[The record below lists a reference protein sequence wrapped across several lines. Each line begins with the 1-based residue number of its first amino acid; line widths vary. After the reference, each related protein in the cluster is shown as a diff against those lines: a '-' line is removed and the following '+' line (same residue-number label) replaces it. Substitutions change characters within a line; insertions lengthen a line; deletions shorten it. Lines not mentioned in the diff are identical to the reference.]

1 MELGFGRQ
9 LAYLIED
16 FCGRARDEQVGVVR
30 EDALAELLQR
40 IIQDEISTAWER
52 YLRFAIYVVGISSGV
67 RVWDLEKY
75 ITPSARGDGKIIEL
89 TRERW
94 MLESFRSVMSS
105 LEGTVMLLRVFHLC
119 ADCFRDCARVRT
131 EKGQAHRGVARTLNR
146 ASGMP
151 GFRDSGTMTWGLTS
165 E

>member
-1 MELGFGRQ
+1 MFFTLLVVTF
-9 LAYLIED
+9 LISLLVSTIVAAL
-16 FCGRARDEQVGVVR
+16 FSKPIRAM
-30 EDALAELLQR
+30 LQR

-94 MLESFRSVMSS
+94 ILESFRSVMSS
-105 LEGTVMLLRVFHLC
+105 LEGTVMLLLAFFIFALIAFVI
-119 ADCFRDCARVRT
+119 VRAF
-131 EKGQAHRGVARTLNR
+131 ELKKGKPAG
-146 ASGMP
+146 G
-151 GFRDSGTMTWGLTS
+151 
-165 E
+165 